1 MQNDSHAA
9 SGPARAA
16 GATGAQAVRSGAD
29 QRNSDILA
37 YRPDIDGLRAIAVL
51 AVVGYHAFPQFFP
64 GGFVGVDVFFVISGF
79 LISAIIFKH
88 LSRRDF
94 SLADFYARRARRI
107 LPALCLVLAACLLFG
122 YYVLLPDEF
131 QTLGKHMA
139 AAAGFA
145 ANLSFWRDSGYFATA
160 ADANPVLHLWSLG
173 IEEQF
178 YLAWPLFVL
187 VLWKR
192 RFNIIVIVGLLT
204 LASFALNLAL
214 VTPKP
219 TADFYFPLS
228 RFWELGLGCL
238 LAAAEKV
245 PATQRTNTYARLR
258 SLLPASVR
266 AMAGQLPVIGVALIA
281 VAIFAYD
288 SHTPFPGVA
297 AVVPTAG
304 AMCVI
309 AAPRGSW
316 FSDRMLAARAMVFV
330 GIISYPLYL
339 WHWPILS
346 FAFIL
351 HAGPLPLTIRIAAV
365 LLSFALATLT
375 YRWIELP
382 IRRRRGVRV
391 SFALGGAIAMLGILG
406 FAVFARGGF
415 AGRFAT
421 NVLAIRQAPRVDS
434 LCTQSIPEQYQFNYC
449 RRTSLQPPE
458 VVFLG
463 DSQTL
468 AVYQATVS
476 TLGNDQSML
485 LLARGGCPPELDI
498 HPVLQVYDTDVQRRS
513 CNDTWTRL
521 VDYIRM
527 TRPPMVVLVGAGD
540 SFFEPPDEGATSAG
554 PVVDSGRDAFKQGL
568 ENLLST
574 LQRYSRVVYVLEIP
588 TFDTGPA
595 CFLRPVRLPGDHCM
609 PRIVR
614 SAMDSDRAQYRAA
627 VQEIQRDFP
636 SLTVFDA
643 VPALCDASAC
653 SQVSSSGQVLYSN
666 EMHLSPAGG
675 LQFVQ
680 NSGFARYIADA
691 THRPG
696 AATTIQSL
704 ASPATPTGHPADSAP

>member
-1 MQNDSHAA
+1 MFRHNDRRHAA
-9 SGPARAA
+9 SAPPLR
-16 GATGAQAVRSGAD
+16 D
-29 QRNSDILA
+29 SDVLA

-51 AVVGYHAFPQFFP
+51 AVLGYHAFPQYFP

-88 LSRRDF
+88 LSRQDF

-107 LPALCLVLAACLLFG
+107 LPALCLVLAACLAFG

-131 QTLGKHMA
+131 QTLGKHMT

-160 ADANPVLHLWSLG
+160 ADANPLLHLWSLG

-192 RFNIIVIVGLLT
+192 RFNIVVIVGLLT

-228 RFWELGLGCL
+228 RFWELGLGCM
-238 LAAAEKV
+238 LAAAERAQPGQRITRAGLRYLI
-245 PATQRTNTYARLR
+245 PA
-258 SLLPASVR
+258 PVR
-266 AMAGQLPVIGVALIA
+266 ALGGQLSVIGVALIA
-281 VAIFAYD
+281 VAIFSYD

-297 AVVPTAG
+297 AVLPTAG

-346 FAFIL
+346 YAFIL
-351 HAGPLPLTIRIAAV
+351 HAGPLPFAIRAAAV

-375 YRWIELP
+375 YKLLELP
-382 IRRRRGVRV
+382 IRRQRGVRV
-391 SFALGGAIAMLGILG
+391 SFALGAAIAMLGVLG
-406 FAVFARGGF
+406 FTVFVRQGF
-415 AGRFAT
+415 AGRFET
-421 NVLAIRQAPRVDS
+421 NVLAIRQAPRVDP
-434 LCTQSIPEQYQFNYC
+434 LCTGSIPQQYQFNYC
-449 RRTSLQPPE
+449 RRTNLQPPK

-498 HPVLQVYDTDVQRRS
+498 HPVLEVYGTDVQRRS
-513 CNDTWTRL
+513 CNDTWSRL

-527 TRPPMVVLVGAGD
+527 TRPPLVVLVGAGD
-540 SFFEPPDEGATSAG
+540 SFFEPPDDPPGSAG
-554 PVVDSGRDAFKQGL
+554 PNVEPGRDAFKQGL
-568 ENLLST
+568 ENLVAT

-595 CFLRPVRLPGDHCM
+595 CFLRPVRLPGDRCV
-609 PRIVR
+609 PRVMR
-614 SAMDSDRAQYRAA
+614 SALDSSRAAYRAV
-627 VQEIQRDFP
+627 VQQIQRDFP
-636 SLTVFDA
+636 GLTVFDA
-643 VPALCDASAC
+643 VPALCDASSC
-653 SQVSSSGQVLYSN
+653 SQVSASGQVLYSN

-675 LQFVQ
+675 LRFVQ
-680 NSGFARYIADA
+680 NSGFARFIADA
-691 THRPG
+691 MRAPG
-696 AATTIQSL
+696 AATAIQSL
-704 ASPATPTGHPADSAP
+704 ASPQMGH